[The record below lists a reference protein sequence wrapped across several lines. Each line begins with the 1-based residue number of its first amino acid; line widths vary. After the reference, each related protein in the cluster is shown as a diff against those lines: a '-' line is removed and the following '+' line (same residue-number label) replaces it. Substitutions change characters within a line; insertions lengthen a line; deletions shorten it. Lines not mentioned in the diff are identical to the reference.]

1 MSPDVPRCFKNPAE
15 CIPVCLWHTEGQ
27 YREFCYLS
35 DSSGQSWLPGFW
47 QSSSQPPPLLS
58 VCRPH
63 LLHQQLLHATSYITS
78 TLLPLSPSPPFVPP
92 SFFRSLSRT
101 FIGFP
106 YSRPYKLSSVLP
118 LFISPH
124 RPHISCHLP
133 SSPFIYRF
141 SRTQLNPRP
150 PSCSLLCN

>member
-63 LLHQQLLHATSYITS
+63 LLRQQLLHATSYITNA
-78 TLLPLSPSPPFVPP
+78 LLPLSPSPFCPTFLLSIPFADLY
-92 SFFRSLSRT
+92 RLSLFSPLQT
-101 FIGFP
+101 FV
-106 YSRPYKLSSVLP
+106 R
-118 LFISPH
+118 
-124 RPHISCHLP
+124 P
-133 SSPFIYRF
+133 SSFYFPA
-141 SRTQLNPRP
+141 S
-150 PSCSLLCN
+150 PSHLLSFTFLAFHLQVLQDAA